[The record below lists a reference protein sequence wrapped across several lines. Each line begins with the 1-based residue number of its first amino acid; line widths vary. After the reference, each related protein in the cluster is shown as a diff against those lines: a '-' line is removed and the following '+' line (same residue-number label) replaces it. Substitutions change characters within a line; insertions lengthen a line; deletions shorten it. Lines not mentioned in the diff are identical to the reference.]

1 MYLIYLTTCSSERC
15 TFICQRETVLLLWV
29 DVKCLVVCVCG
40 GGGVVLG
47 IGNWSWREIE
57 VLFYVGVSC
66 VWLLFVFVDC

>member
-1 MYLIYLTTCSSERC
+1 MYLHLSAGNGFVAMGGCKMSC
-15 TFICQRETVLLLWV
+15 C
-29 DVKCLVVCVCG
+29 VCVG
-40 GGGVVLG
+40 GGGEGVVLG

>member
-1 MYLIYLTTCSSERC
+1 MYLHLSAGNGFVAMGGCKMSC
-15 TFICQRETVLLLWV
+15 C
-29 DVKCLVVCVCG
+29 VCVCVW

-66 VWLLFVFVDC
+66 V